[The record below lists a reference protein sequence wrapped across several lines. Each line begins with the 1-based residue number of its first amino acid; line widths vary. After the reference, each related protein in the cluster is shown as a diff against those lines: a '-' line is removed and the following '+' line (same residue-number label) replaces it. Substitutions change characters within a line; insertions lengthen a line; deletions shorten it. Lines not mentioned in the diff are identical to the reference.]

1 MIPRRPLIGALDR
14 FSSTASMRSTEPRK
28 AHTFSLRKN
37 KKDTQRGPRE
47 IDARSWTGT
56 LRRIFATLFES
67 VRFKKSILKI
77 IFQICYSIYMCI
89 EYYYYC
95 YIKYYYYITILYYY
109 YIIKILLLFILL
121 LLYKVLCFK

>member
-37 KKDTQRGPRE
+37 KKDTQRGSRE
-47 IDARSWTGT
+47 IDARSWTET
-56 LRRIFATLFES
+56 LRRIFATSFES

-77 IFQICYSIYMCI
+77 IFQIYYSIYICI
-89 EYYYYC
+89 KYYYYC
-95 YIKYYYYITILYYY
+95 YYIKYYYYITILYYY
-109 YIIKILLLFILL
+109 IKILLLYILL
-121 LLYKVLCFK
+121 LYII